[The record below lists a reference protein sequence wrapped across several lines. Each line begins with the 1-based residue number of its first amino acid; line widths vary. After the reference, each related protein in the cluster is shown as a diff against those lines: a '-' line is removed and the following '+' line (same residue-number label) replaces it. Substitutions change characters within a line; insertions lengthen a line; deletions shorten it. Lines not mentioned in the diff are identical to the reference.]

1 MNFIK
6 QMFSLQRELNNK
18 TNGDIWLE
26 NLTQEG
32 REICWH
38 RCIYMEASEAIDSF
52 NWKHWK
58 DINTEPDW
66 ENIKVELVDIWHFIM
81 SELIRLNDEDYA
93 YKYLSIK
100 TSEGLNELALIEVF
114 EKIISISVT
123 NTKCDDIYAIREVS
137 DLFFVALS
145 HVGIDTED
153 LYRRYVVK
161 NQLNSFRQN
170 HGYKNG
176 SYIKLWGKVEDNV
189 VAFNIMDKYPNIS
202 PSDLYQKLELEYS
215 HLD

>member
-1 MNFIK
+1 
-6 QMFSLQRELNNK
+6 MFSLQRELNNK

-32 REICWH
+32 REICWY

-81 SELIRLNDEDYA
+81 SELIRLNDEDYV
-93 YKYLSIK
+93 YKYLSTK
-100 TSEGLNELALIEVF
+100 ASGDLNASALIEVF

-123 NTKCDDIYAIREVS
+123 NTKCGDICAIREVS
-137 DLFFVALS
+137 DLFFIALS

-202 PSDLYQKLELEYS
+202 PSDLYKKLELEYS

>member
-32 REICWH
+32 REICWY

-100 TSEGLNELALIEVF
+100 TSEDLNELALIEVF

>member
-1 MNFIK
+1 
-6 QMFSLQRELNNK
+6 MFSLQRELNNK

-32 REICWH
+32 REICWY

-114 EKIISISVT
+114 EKIISTSVT

>member
-1 MNFIK
+1 
-6 QMFSLQRELNNK
+6 
-18 TNGDIWLE
+18 
-26 NLTQEG
+26 
-32 REICWH
+32 
-38 RCIYMEASEAIDSF
+38 MEASEAIDSF

-93 YKYLSIK
+93 YKYLSTK
-100 TSEGLNELALIEVF
+100 TSEDLNELALIEVF

>member
-32 REICWH
+32 REICWY

-93 YKYLSIK
+93 YKYLSTK
-100 TSEGLNELALIEVF
+100 TSEDLNELALIEVF

>member
-1 MNFIK
+1 
-6 QMFSLQRELNNK
+6 MFSLQRELNNK

-32 REICWH
+32 REICWY

>member
-32 REICWH
+32 REICWY

-100 TSEGLNELALIEVF
+100 TSEDLNELALIEVF
-114 EKIISISVT
+114 EKIISTSVT

>member
-32 REICWH
+32 REICWY